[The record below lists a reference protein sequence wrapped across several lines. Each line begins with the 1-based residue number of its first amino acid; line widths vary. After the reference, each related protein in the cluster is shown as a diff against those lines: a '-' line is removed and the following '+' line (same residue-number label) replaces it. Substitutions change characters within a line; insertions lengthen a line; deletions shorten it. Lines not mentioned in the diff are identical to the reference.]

1 MAKLPTPQELV
12 ASRPAF
18 PAQSWL
24 DYKPKFAPGSF
35 CYPAKV
41 ETMEKLHMPHP
52 HSWDPAAED
61 WNLPEGW
68 EKIFCDAFHDRL
80 KKHRSLKV
88 FMDICVRCGACA
100 DKCQFF
106 LGTNDPKNMPVLRV
120 ELLRSLYRRDY
131 TMLGKLL
138 GKTIGARK
146 LDYSVIKELFYY
158 AYQCTECRR
167 CSLFCPYGIDTA
179 EITALVR
186 EMLHELGLGIHW
198 IMDPVKNC
206 AFTGN
211 HLGIKPHSYKEIVE
225 MLADDCEYV
234 TGIRPKTPFNERGHE
249 ILFICPS
256 GDVFAD
262 PGIYTFMGYLIL
274 FNELD
279 LDYTLST
286 YASEGG
292 NFGSFVSFNM
302 AKKLNAKM
310 YEEAE
315 RLGVKWI
322 LGGEC
327 GHMWRVV
334 NQYMATY
341 NGPTPPNMQTP
352 VSPITGTVF
361 KNAAATKMVHI
372 AEFEADL
379 IKHNKLKLDPSRNDD
394 LICTWHDSCNP
405 ARAMGLLDEPRYV
418 LKHCGNHFYEMPEN
432 TIREQTFC
440 CGAGSGLN
448 TEEIM
453 ELRMRSGMPRG
464 NALRYVQQKYGVNR
478 MACCC
483 AIDRATLPPLANY
496 WAPGVTV
503 SGLTELLANALVLKN
518 GPKRTMNL
526 RQEDLPHLD
535 EEEAPADGKEGE

>member
-1 MAKLPTPQELV
+1 
-12 ASRPAF
+12 
-18 PAQSWL
+18 
-24 DYKPKFAPGSF
+24 
-35 CYPAKV
+35 
-41 ETMEKLHMPHP
+41 
-52 HSWDPAAED
+52 
-61 WNLPEGW
+61 
-68 EKIFCDAFHDRL
+68 
-80 KKHRSLKV
+80 
-88 FMDICVRCGACA
+88 
-100 DKCQFF
+100 
-106 LGTNDPKNMPVLRV
+106 
-120 ELLRSLYRRDY
+120 
-131 TMLGKLL
+131 
-138 GKTIGARK
+138 
-146 LDYSVIKELFYY
+146 
-158 AYQCTECRR
+158 
-167 CSLFCPYGIDTA
+167 
-179 EITALVR
+179 
-186 EMLHELGLGIHW
+186 
-198 IMDPVKNC
+198 
-206 AFTGN
+206 
-211 HLGIKPHSYKEIVE
+211 
-225 MLADDCEYV
+225 
-234 TGIRPKTPFNERGHE
+234 
-249 ILFICPS
+249 
-256 GDVFAD
+256 
-262 PGIYTFMGYLIL
+262 
-274 FNELD
+274 
-279 LDYTLST
+279 
-286 YASEGG
+286 
-292 NFGSFVSFNM
+292 
-302 AKKLNAKM
+302 M

-418 LKHCGNHFYEMPEN
+418 LKHCVNHFYEMPEN